1 MSKKPAQ
8 HYDNFVGVGLVYFC
22 EVGFWGVKNSVL
34 ETWKNQE
41 ALGEKMGCMMW
52 MHW

>member
-22 EVGFWGVKNSVL
+22 EVGF
-34 ETWKNQE
+34 E
-41 ALGEKMGCMMW
+41 GEKI
-52 MHW
+52 